1 MGEVIEVI
9 WGSDGVEEPWRGCGL
24 PPGREAEARPPVTT
38 RQVDK
43 SPLLT
48 SYLFTLTKFAHQKSW
63 FWSSLTSSY
72 LLPFTLLPLTKL
84 GSQKNCV
91 FVLWKFCHL
100 VTGEQDTS
108 HLCNELNFVF
118 NPNFVTDLIL
128 YFLGEIWPPSQKL
141 KFGQQNNNAL
151 VT

>member
-1 MGEVIEVI
+1 MVLVI
-9 WGSDGVEEPWRGCGL
+9 
-24 PPGREAEARPPVTT
+24 
-38 RQVDK
+38 
-43 SPLLT
+43 
-48 SYLFTLTKFAHQKSW
+48 
-63 FWSSLTSSY
+63 SY
-72 LLPFTLLPLTKL
+72 LLPFTFLPLTKF

-128 YFLGEIWPPSQKL
+128 YFLGEIWPPNE
-141 KFGQQNNNAL
+141 KFKFIQQNNNAL